1 MKKIIVG
8 FAAGSATDV
17 LARTIAERMKGQYGA
32 SIVVENR
39 VGASGQLAVSALKGA
54 PPDGATNLLTPMAML
69 SLYPYIIPKLAYDPL
84 TDVVPVGNCSTLD
97 IAVAV
102 GSDVPAEIDTRS
114 KFVA

>member
-1 MKKIIVG
+1 MLHITSPI
-8 FAAGSATDV
+8 SPPSSHLRPCISDCT
-17 LARTIAERMKGQYGA
+17 RP
-32 SIVVENR
+32 
-39 VGASGQLAVSALKGA
+39 LAVSALKGA